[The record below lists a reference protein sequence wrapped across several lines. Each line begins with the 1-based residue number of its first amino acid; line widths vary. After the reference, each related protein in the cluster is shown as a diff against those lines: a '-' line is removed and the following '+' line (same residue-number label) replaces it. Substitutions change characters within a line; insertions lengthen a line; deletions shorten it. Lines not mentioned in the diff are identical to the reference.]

1 MLMTN
6 PTLLHVRFGGRSE
19 ELELADLGLNAK
31 ASDAQVRAAL
41 AKRYD
46 CRVADLR
53 DYVIVR
59 EAGAIIVRPVAIY
72 G

>member
-6 PTLLHVRFGGRSE
+6 TTLLHVRFGGRSE
-19 ELELADLGLNAK
+19 ELDLADLGLNAK

-46 CRVADLR
+46 CRVADLN

-59 EAGAIIVRPVAIY
+59 EAEAIIVRPVAIY

>member
-1 MLMTN
+1 MLMAHT
-6 PTLLHVRFGGRSE
+6 TLLHVRFGGRSE
-19 ELELADLGLNAK
+19 ELDLADLGLNAK

-46 CRVADLR
+46 CRVADLN

-59 EAGAIIVRPVAIY
+59 EAEAIIVRPVAIY